1 MATPVVTTKKAKD
14 CGVPKILSEIA
25 CASDGIAF
33 ECERENNKT
42 AAENYRKCSA
52 EIRELIG
59 RYKDKFLCF
68 S

>member
-1 MATPVVTTKKAKD
+1 MAVPVVTTKKVKD
-14 CGVPKILSEIA
+14 HGVPQILSEIA

-33 ECERENNKT
+33 ECERENDKT

-52 EIRELIG
+52 EIRELID
-59 RYKDKFLCF
+59 RYRDKFLCF